1 VSKFETSVKAQVYIY
16 IVLQLI
22 VALLTSH

>member
-1 VSKFETSVKAQVYIY
+1 VKAQVYIY